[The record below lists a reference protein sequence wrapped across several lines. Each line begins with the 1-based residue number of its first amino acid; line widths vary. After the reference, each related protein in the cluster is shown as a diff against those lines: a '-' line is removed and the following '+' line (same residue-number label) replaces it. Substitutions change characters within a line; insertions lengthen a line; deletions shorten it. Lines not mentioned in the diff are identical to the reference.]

1 MILFHFAF
9 FAAAMVAPGFHAP
22 ALGVHFGPA
31 AGWPVGGALAA
42 APASTPP
49 PTSVA
54 ASTPAL
60 PPVQQCGYEVVAEY
74 PHDSSA
80 FTQGLFWHDG
90 HLYEGTG
97 QYGQSRLSRVQLSS
111 GKALKTQP
119 LSDEHFGEGITRWG
133 DQIIGVTWRSGVGYR
148 WRLKDLKPLGQF
160 RYEGEGW
167 GITMVGDEMAL
178 SDGTSTLR
186 FFDPA
191 TMAEQRR
198 VTVKLGGRPIA
209 MINELETI
217 HGKIWANVWMSDAII
232 RLNPADGAIDQ
243 VVNFSGLRE
252 KSGAVGHDMVL
263 NGIAWDDQGQR
274 LFVTGKN
281 WSKLYHVRVTN
292 CR

>member
-1 MILFHFAF
+1 VILFHFAF
-9 FAAAMVAPGFHAP
+9 FAAAMVVPGFHAP
-22 ALGVHFGPA
+22 ALGDEFGQA
-31 AGWPVGGALAA
+31 AGWPSSAAVAA
-42 APASTPP
+42 APASAPA
-49 PTSVA
+49 SA
-54 ASTPAL
+54 AVR
-60 PPVQQCGYEVVAEY
+60 VQQCGYEVVAEY

-111 GKALKTQP
+111 GKPLKTQP
-119 LSDEHFGEGITRWG
+119 LSDDHFGEGITRWG
-133 DQIIGVTWRSGVGYR
+133 DQIIGVTWRSGIGYR

-160 RYEGEGW
+160 RYDGEGW
-167 GITMVGDEMAL
+167 GVTMVGDDLAL

-191 TMAEQRR
+191 TMTEKRR
-198 VTVKLGGRPIA
+198 VTVNLGGRPIA

-217 HGKIWANVWMSDAII
+217 HGKIWANIWMSDAII
-232 RLNPADGAIDQ
+232 RLDPSTGAIDQ
-243 VVNFSGLRE
+243 VVNFAGLRE
-252 KSGAVGHDMVL
+252 KAGAAGHDMVL
-263 NGIAWDDQGQR
+263 NGIAWDEQGQR

-281 WSKLYHVRVTN
+281 WPKLYQVRVAN